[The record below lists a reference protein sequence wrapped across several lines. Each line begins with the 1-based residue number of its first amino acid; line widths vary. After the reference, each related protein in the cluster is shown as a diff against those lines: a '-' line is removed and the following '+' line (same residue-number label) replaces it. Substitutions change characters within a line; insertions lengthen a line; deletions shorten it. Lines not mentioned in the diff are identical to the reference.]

1 MRRDSRGRARYDVV
15 VRLTETKIAGVV
27 SALAVG
33 FAFAAC
39 GGAAVT
45 PRGRG
50 VPSVAGAP
58 SSVES
63 FQSRSSAFPAASS
76 APVVAVK
83 APGRPPRIAV
93 LKFELKGRFFPL
105 PLVYGTIGGESAW
118 MLVDTGANSHVIAR
132 WLAKKAKLT
141 MKPLGDV
148 GTDHTGRA
156 VTTYS
161 VEHPSVVIESW
172 GALDDGPMLVTDVP
186 DPIEKLGIGAF
197 ISPQW
202 LGAEGEA
209 VVMDMVAK
217 TMSTAPF
224 DDAIRAI
231 DGRGKALV
239 PTGGRICED
248 TGSAIKGLAFVIP
261 ATIDGNNVELLLDTG
276 AHRTDLLTT
285 AKVGQRLAPRSVP
298 SQEQMYAASGLV
310 RTRLVRGTNVKV
322 GDFSITADIDLIPG
336 VADPVCP
343 RDGVVS
349 MDVLKSCVLVLGRK
363 QMMGRCGE

>member
-1 MRRDSRGRARYDVV
+1 MRGGRSLGA
-15 VRLTETKIAGVV
+15 LHLAFAAFA
-27 SALAVG
+27 SAL
-33 FAFAAC
+33 AAC
-39 GGAAVT
+39 GGSATPAAVPT
-45 PRGRG
+45 
-50 VPSVAGAP
+50 AAP
-58 SSVES
+58 SSSVET
-63 FQSRSSAFPAASS
+63 FQSRTTPFPAPSS
-76 APVVAVK
+76 TPVVAVK
-83 APGRPPRIAV
+83 APGRAPRTAV
-93 LKFELKGRFFPL
+93 LKFELKGRYFPL
-105 PLVYGTIGGESAW
+105 PVVYGSIGGEPTW

-132 WLAKKAKLT
+132 WLAKKAKLA

-161 VEHPSVVIESW
+161 VDHPSVVIDTW
-172 GALDDGPMLVTDVP
+172 GPLEDGPMLVTDVP

-202 LGAEGEA
+202 LGADGEA
-209 VVMDMVAK
+209 VVMDLVAK
-217 TMSTAPF
+217 TMSSAPF
-224 DDAIRAI
+224 DDAVRALEAH
-231 DGRGKALV
+231 GKPLV

-261 ATIDGNNVELLLDTG
+261 ATIDGNKVELLLDTG

-310 RTRLVRGTNVKV
+310 HTRLVRGANVKV
-322 GDFSITADIDLIPG
+322 GEWAITTDIDLIPG

-363 QMMGRCGE
+363 QMMGRCGD